1 MHGREEIDQKP
12 AAATPPYQT
21 FAVSF
26 IVSAGRLN
34 LLASGSRMLL
44 GAAMHPCCIYA
55 LVSMITV
62 YFLRFKI
69 LLSRI
74 EFGQ

>member
-34 LLASGSRMLL
+34 LLASGSRCCSARLCIH
-44 GAAMHPCCIYA
+44 AAYMHG
-55 LVSMITV
+55 LHDKV

-74 EFGQ
+74 EFG